1 MKSMQKY
8 LFWVARSHVPSP
20 SERDGG
26 LRDFASLCGMSWR
39 VVAGLGVLQGDPGA
53 RERIERALASWLAA
67 RAAWWRHAVW
77 SVRDTMHHFL
87 TAYRTPRRLQ
97 GAGRLRDGAQGWA
110 FARFGRP
117 GSPNMLDERRKE
129 DLKPEQ
135 FKVDAALLRELGE
148 RLIGRAHIALAE
160 LVKNSYD
167 ADAHTCRIEVE
178 DDRIVVSDD
187 GHGIS
192 QDEFLKYWMRIG
204 TTHKVVSRQSR
215 HLRRPMT
222 GSKGLGRLSV
232 QFLAD
237 EMELESSCTADPG
250 SMLYAYVDWRSIRGG
265 EDLQTVEVGW
275 ETISERTTYADD
287 SSVGTRII
295 LTGLKTEWDGEA
307 IEGLGKD
314 VWMLRSP
321 FRGGKGKT
329 KGRTA
334 LDFYMELEALGISSA
349 RKRFDKLHD
358 ALFDNWKARI
368 TGVLEDGRRPRNGS
382 EAHVV
387 VEFAPDYPAGVEEA
401 RTFRESVS
409 FPVVRQEDESA
420 AGEEPKEDT
429 VDESDGEGDSA
440 AHEPAL
446 DKARFT
452 ILVFKPKGRQSGLSV
467 GEMREYL
474 RTYGGVSVYD
484 AGFRLPYYG
493 SQDLSGHDWLN
504 VGVDQGRRLNASELL
519 PERFRIAGRYLLDL
533 PNPGRIFGAVD
544 VDTNHEHRIVT
555 GLESGEVWLQIQ
567 PGRDRLAPNKP
578 FGQLRDL
585 VRFGLDLYA
594 NRYRALAD
602 DEAQKQHAK
611 EPPSRV
617 LGNAL
622 ATLQR
627 HQPEMPEAAYREVR
641 REVVRVRRA
650 VENQSKAIDSRAALL
665 GPLATAGMAAL
676 AMNHELT
683 HDAALLDE
691 LGDLLADLA
700 VSQPSET
707 VAAAVKSLKEYKS
720 RFSAY
725 RGLFAPLADPDER
738 TAMERLTV
746 ESVVGQVV
754 RSLRARL
761 AGVAFGTSGI
771 PRDLLFPVGAFAEWS
786 AVLQNVMFNAW
797 NAMLES
803 DVRVIRFDGSASEAR
818 RQYLR
823 VSDTG
828 AGLSM
833 PIEETGILFEAFE
846 RRASISAANR
856 SIAIGGQGLGLAIVR
871 MIASSRGVDVGFVRP
886 PSGFATAI
894 EMSWRT

>member
-1 MKSMQKY
+1 MI
-8 LFWVARSHVPSP
+8 H
-20 SERDGG
+20 
-26 LRDFASLCGMSWR
+26 
-39 VVAGLGVLQGDPGA
+39 
-53 RERIERALASWLAA
+53 
-67 RAAWWRHAVW
+67 
-77 SVRDTMHHFL
+77 
-87 TAYRTPRRLQ
+87 
-97 GAGRLRDGAQGWA
+97 
-110 FARFGRP
+110 
-117 GSPNMLDERRKE
+117 ERRKE
-129 DLKPEQ
+129 NLTPEQ
-135 FKVDAALLRELGE
+135 FTVDAALLRELGD

-178 DDRIVVSDD
+178 GDRVVVCDD

-192 QDEFLKYWMRIG
+192 QEEFLKYWMRIG
-204 TTHKVVSRQSR
+204 TTHKVASRQSR
-215 HLRRPMT
+215 DLARPMT

-237 EMELESSCTADPG
+237 EMELESSCAADPDT
-250 SMLYAYVDWRSIRGG
+250 MLYAYVDWRSIRGG
-265 EDLQTVEVGW
+265 EDLQEVQVGW
-275 ETISERTTYADD
+275 ELIPERTTYVDD
-287 SSVGTRII
+287 SCVGTRII

-329 KGRTA
+329 RGRTA
-334 LDFYMELEALGISSA
+334 LDFYVELEAPGISNA
-349 RKRFDKLHD
+349 RQRFDKLHD

-368 TGVLEDGRRPRNGS
+368 SGVLEDGRRPRNGS
-382 EAHVV
+382 EAQVL
-387 VEFAPDYPAGVEEA
+387 VEFASDYPHGVAEA
-401 RTFRESVS
+401 RTFREAVS
-409 FPVVRQEDESA
+409 FPIVRLGDEPAESEETED
-420 AGEEPKEDT
+420 GW
-429 VDESDGEGDSA
+429 ESDGEA
-440 AHEPAL
+440 VQEATL

-452 ILVFKPKGRQSGLSV
+452 ILVFKPEGRQSGLSV

-474 RTYGGVSVYD
+474 RVYGGVSVYD

-519 PERFRIAGRYLLDL
+519 PERLRIAGRYLLDL

-544 VDTNHEHRIVT
+544 VDTNHEHRIVS
-555 GLESGEVWLQIQ
+555 EREGEEDCLQIQ
-567 PGRDRLAPNKP
+567 PGRDRLAPNKS
-578 FGQLRDL
+578 FEQLRDL
-585 VRFGLDLYA
+585 VRFGLDFYA

-602 DEAQKQHAK
+602 DEAQKQHVK

-617 LGNAL
+617 LGSAL

-627 HQPEMPEAAYREVR
+627 HEPEMPMPAYREVR
-641 REVVRVRRA
+641 REVVRARRA
-650 VENQSKAIDSRAALL
+650 VESQSKAIDSRAALL

-683 HDAALLDE
+683 NDAALLDE
-691 LGDLLADLA
+691 LADLLADLA
-700 VSQPSET
+700 ESQPSET
-707 VAAAVKSLKEYKS
+707 VAEAVKALKEYKS

-725 RGLFAPLADPDER
+725 RGLFTPLADPDER
-738 TAMERLTV
+738 KALERIPV

-761 AGVAFGTSGI
+761 TGVAFGTRAI
-771 PRDLLFPVGAFAEWS
+771 PRGLRFPVGAFAEWS
-786 AVLQNVMFNAW
+786 AVLQNLMFNAW
-797 NAMLES
+797 NAMLDS
-803 DVRVIRFDGSASEAR
+803 DVRVIQFDGSEPDVR

-828 AGLSM
+828 AGLGM

-846 RRASISAANR
+846 RRASISPANR

-871 MIASSRGVDVGFVRP
+871 MIASSRGADVGFVKP
-886 PSGFATAI
+886 PNGFATAI
-894 EMSWRT
+894 ELSWRTQQ

>member
-1 MKSMQKY
+1 M
-8 LFWVARSHVPSP
+8 
-20 SERDGG
+20 ER
-26 LRDFASLCGMSWR
+26 
-39 VVAGLGVLQGDPGA
+39 GA
-53 RERIERALASWLAA
+53 RAERC
-67 RAAWWRHAVW
+67 AV
-77 SVRDTMHHFL
+77 
-87 TAYRTPRRLQ
+87 
-97 GAGRLRDGAQGWA
+97 
-110 FARFGRP
+110 
-117 GSPNMLDERRKE
+117 GSNRSSKMIDERRK
-129 DLKPEQ
+129 DNLTQEQ
-135 FKVDAALLRELGE
+135 FTVDAALLRELGE

-178 DDRIVVSDD
+178 EDRIIVSDD
-187 GHGIS
+187 GHGMS
-192 QDEFLKYWMRIG
+192 QDEFLKYWMRLG
-204 TTHKVVSRQSR
+204 TTHKVDSGQSR
-215 HLRRPMT
+215 RLGRPMT

-237 EMELESSCTADPG
+237 EMELESSCEADPET
-250 SMLYAYVDWRSIRGG
+250 MLYAYVDWRSIRAG
-265 EDLQTVEVGW
+265 EDLQEVEVGW
-275 ETISERTTYADD
+275 EPIPERTTYADD

-307 IEGLGKD
+307 IEGLGED

-329 KGRTA
+329 RGRTA
-334 LDFYMELEALGISSA
+334 LDFYVELEAPGIESA
-349 RKRFDKLHD
+349 RQRFDKLHD
-358 ALFDNWKARI
+358 ALFKNWKARI
-368 TGVLEDGRRPRNGS
+368 TGVLEDGRRSRNGT
-382 EAHVV
+382 EAQVV
-387 VEFAPDYPAGVEEA
+387 VEFAADYPDGVEEA

-409 FPVVRQEDESA
+409 FPVVPPEDVAEGEGAADESKSDCENDEA
-420 AGEEPKEDT
+420 AQE
-429 VDESDGEGDSA
+429 A
-440 AHEPAL
+440 AL

-452 ILVFKPKGRQSGLSV
+452 ILVFKPEGRQSGLSV

-474 RTYGGVSVYD
+474 RVYGGVSVYD

-544 VDTNHEHRIVT
+544 VDTNHEHRIA
-555 GLESGEVWLQIQ
+555 SGREGGDDWLQIQ
-567 PGRDRLAPNKP
+567 PGRDRLAPNKS
-578 FGQLRDL
+578 FKQLRHL

-602 DEAQKQHAK
+602 DEAQKQQAK

-617 LGNAL
+617 FGSAL

-627 HQPEMPEAAYREVR
+627 YEPEMPAPAYREVR
-641 REVVRVRRA
+641 REVVRARRA
-650 VENQSKAIDSRAALL
+650 VESQAKAIDSRAALL

-683 HDAALLDE
+683 NDAALLDE
-691 LGDLLADLA
+691 LADLLADL
-700 VSQPSET
+700 VESQPSEIVT
-707 VAAAVKSLKEYKS
+707 EAAKVLKEYKS
-720 RFSAY
+720 RFGAY
-725 RGLFAPLADPDER
+725 RGLFAPLADPEER
-738 TAMERLTV
+738 TALERFPV

-761 AGVAFGTSGI
+761 AGVAFGTSAI
-771 PRDLLFPVGAFAEWS
+771 PRGLRFPVGAFAEWS
-786 AVLQNVMFNAW
+786 AVLQNLMFNAW

-803 DVRVIRFDGSASEAR
+803 DVRVVRFDGSGPDAR

-828 AGLSM
+828 AGLGM
-833 PIEETGILFEAFE
+833 PIEETGVLFEAFE
-846 RRASISAANR
+846 RRASMSAANR
-856 SIAIGGQGLGLAIVR
+856 SLAIGGQGLGLAIVR
-871 MIASSRGVDVGFVRP
+871 MIASSRGADVGFVKP
-886 PSGFATAI
+886 PEGFVTAI
-894 EMSWRT
+894 ELSWRI

>member
-1 MKSMQKY
+1 M
-8 LFWVARSHVPSP
+8 R
-20 SERDGG
+20 
-26 LRDFASLCGMSWR
+26 
-39 VVAGLGVLQGDPGA
+39 
-53 RERIERALASWLAA
+53 
-67 RAAWWRHAVW
+67 
-77 SVRDTMHHFL
+77 
-87 TAYRTPRRLQ
+87 
-97 GAGRLRDGAQGWA
+97 
-110 FARFGRP
+110 
-117 GSPNMLDERRKE
+117 DERRR
-129 DLKPEQ
+129 DSLTPEQ
-135 FKVDAALLRELGE
+135 FTVDAALLRELGE

-167 ADAHTCRIEVE
+167 ADAHTCRIEVGP
-178 DDRIVVSDD
+178 DRIIVSDD
-187 GHGIS
+187 GHGMS
-192 QDEFLKYWMRIG
+192 QDEFLRYWMRIG
-204 TTHKVVSRQSR
+204 TTHKVDSRESR
-215 HLRRPMT
+215 SLGRPMT

-237 EMELESSCTADPG
+237 EMELESSCGADPER
-250 SMLYAYVDWRSIRGG
+250 MLYAYVDWTSIRGG
-265 EDLQTVEVGW
+265 EDLQEVEVGW
-275 ETISERTTYADD
+275 EMTRERTTYADD
-287 SSVGTRII
+287 STVGTRII

-334 LDFYMELEALGISSA
+334 LDFYVELDAPGISSA
-349 RKRFDKLHD
+349 RTRFDKLHD
-358 ALFDNWKARI
+358 ALFDNWKARV

-382 EAHVV
+382 EAQVV
-387 VEFAPDYPAGVEEA
+387 VEFTADYPDGVEEA

-409 FPVVRQEDESA
+409 FPVVRSEDGSSD
-420 AGEEPKEDT
+420 GEEAADHS
-429 VDESDGEGDSA
+429 ESDGEGDEA
-440 AHEPAL
+440 AQEAAL

-452 ILVFKPKGRQSGLSV
+452 ILVFKPEGRQSGLSV

-474 RTYGGVSVYD
+474 RVYGGVSVYD

-544 VDTNHEHRIVT
+544 VDTNHEHRIA
-555 GLESGEVWLQIQ
+555 SGRGGGDDWLQIQ
-567 PGRDRLAPNKP
+567 PGRDRLAPNKS
-578 FGQLRDL
+578 FEQLRDL
-585 VRFGLDLYA
+585 VRFGLDFYA

-617 LGNAL
+617 LGSAL

-627 HQPEMPEAAYREVR
+627 HEPEMPPPAFREVR
-641 REVVRVRRA
+641 RELVRARRA
-650 VENQSKAIDSRAALL
+650 VESQSKAIDSRAALL

-676 AMNHELT
+676 AMNHELIN
-683 HDAALLDE
+683 DAALLDD
-691 LGDLLADLA
+691 LADLLAKLA
-700 VSQPSET
+700 ESQPSET
-707 VAAAVKSLKEYKS
+707 VTEAVESLKAYKS

-725 RGLFAPLADPDER
+725 LGLFAPLADPDER
-738 TAMERLTV
+738 TSLERLPV

-754 RSLRARL
+754 RSLRTRL
-761 AGVAFGTSGI
+761 AGVAFGTSAV
-771 PRDLLFPVGAFAEWS
+771 PRGLRFPVGAFAEWS
-786 AVLQNVMFNAW
+786 AVLQNLMFNAW
-797 NAMLES
+797 NAMLGS
-803 DVRVIRFDGSASEAR
+803 DVRVIRFDGSEPDVR

-828 AGLSM
+828 AGLGM
-833 PIEETGILFEAFE
+833 PIEEAGILFEAFE
-846 RRASISAANR
+846 RRASISPANR

-871 MIASSRGVDVGFVRP
+871 MIASSRGADVGFVKP
-886 PSGFATAI
+886 PNGFATAI
-894 EMSWRT
+894 ELSWRVKQ